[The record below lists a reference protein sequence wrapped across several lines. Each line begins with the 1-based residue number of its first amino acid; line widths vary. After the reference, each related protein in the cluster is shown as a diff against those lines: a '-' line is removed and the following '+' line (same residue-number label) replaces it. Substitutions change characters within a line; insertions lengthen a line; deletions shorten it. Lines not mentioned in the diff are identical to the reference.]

1 MQIINTYART
11 LSTFTATGDRAD
23 SVCEF
28 AVLTQDAA
36 GEFAVY
42 RGAVPAAAIVEA
54 VARTGGGDALAHAI
68 AERGEKLG
76 IERARA
82 YFPHLS
88 ADEYRH

>member
-1 MQIINTYART
+1 MQVIHTYART
-11 LSTFTATGDRAD
+11 LSTFTATGGPGDT
-23 SVCEF
+23 VCEF
-28 AVLTQDAA
+28 AVLTQDTA

-54 VARTGGGDALAHAI
+54 TLEAAGRDALAHAI

-88 ADEYRH
+88 AEDYRH